1 MKYSVLILL
10 LLAGCAATPL
20 NEDPKAGYF
29 LVSTGGVSGVVQ
41 MISGGIRYCKVTQ
54 SNLGSTEFNVIV
66 KYDGEACLVEAQS
79 NDKDSAIL
87 TD

>member
-1 MKYSVLILL
+1 
-10 LLAGCAATPL
+10 
-20 NEDPKAGYF
+20 
-29 LVSTGGVSGVVQ
+29 

-54 SNLGSTEFNVIV
+54 SNLGNTEFNVIV